1 MSSTQMF
8 LTISAFMLFGIVQIN
23 MQRKTLES
31 AVIMD
36 GNTVMQTAIGIAR
49 SISDE
54 IQQRKFDN
62 ANATKILVYKKD
74 LTAIGAGYGEVY
86 PNLNDIDD
94 FNNVTFTSPA
104 AGASSTVLA
113 RTPRCLHGTTGY
125 SVNVRVAYVN
135 PTSPSTTTTSYTF
148 AKRVTVTVTNTA
160 ANYSLT
166 TSFIAAY

>member
-1 MSSTQMF
+1 
-8 LTISAFMLFGIVQIN
+8 MLFGIVQIN

-36 GNTVMQTAIGIAR
+36 GNTVMQTGIGIAR
-49 SISDE
+49 AITDE
-54 IQQRKFDN
+54 IQQRKFDA
-62 ANATKILVYKKD
+62 ANTTKILVYKKD
-74 LTAIGAGYGEVY
+74 LTAIGAGTGEVY

-94 FNNVTFTSPA
+94 FHNVTFTSPA
-104 AGASSTVLA
+104 PGATSTTLA
-113 RTPRCLHGTTGY
+113 RTPKCLVGTTGY
-125 SVNVRVAYVN
+125 TVNVRVAYMN
-135 PTSPSTTTTSYTF
+135 FTSPSITTTSYTF